1 MLKPFDIDKLF
12 SDANIAILA
21 TVDSKNRPHGMP
33 VWYIYQDGLFVM
45 SASRTSQKVRNIERT
60 GNATLIIDRRQT
72 PYHAAMIRG
81 RVQIGPAPDE
91 DWRLT
96 LATRYLGEEGGNA
109 YLSQGSNDD
118 GVTLTLHPDDVI
130 EYCGITGRD

>member
-33 VWYIYQDGLFVM
+33 VLYIYQDGLFVM

-60 GNATLIIDRRQT
+60 GNATLIIDRR
-72 PYHAAMIRG
+72 
-81 RVQIGPAPDE
+81 
-91 DWRLT
+91 
-96 LATRYLGEEGGNA
+96 
-109 YLSQGSNDD
+109 
-118 GVTLTLHPDDVI
+118 
-130 EYCGITGRD
+130 